1 MSKDLLGAADAIL
14 QRNSAPVEV
23 QDSQF
28 ARGLRSGALGAG
40 SQLATLGGTIADRLG
55 FDGQPLIEKGQDLSL
70 RAAEAAPRVSRF
82 ADVNSLRDFG
92 DYAAG
97 LAGQMV
103 PVGAAALAGGALTRG
118 GAFAK
123 SVGAAVPMVPLETGD
138 VLQRQA
144 AEGQQSDLGSA
155 ALAGISSAAL
165 QGVAP
170 GLAAAKLA
178 GTAGRLAAR
187 GGAAGTI
194 AKNVGGEAALNAA
207 TGAGGE
213 AIKQSATGQ
222 DDAEALREAA
232 LGGAVGGAMFGAV
245 GAAGDLAHGAKG
257 DAKAAGAAVGSKL
270 DAAKGAAAEGV
281 EKTAQTASKGL
292 DAFLDRIGAAKDEAG
307 DAYDRVI
314 KGKPLSDDAAY
325 RDTPADSPAY
335 KSLLDKLDNEHT
347 QAAMKWGQ
355 DMLDKAGDWL
365 TPERKAQ
372 LEEAMGNLGDAANR
386 ATIATMAKARDAMH
400 DARRGADKLKAA
412 IEDWV
417 KGRDGMTIDGEVRDV
432 TPSNA
437 KRLKSE
443 DYSGIRQTIS
453 DEMLPLIEKHN
464 PGLLDDPEAM
474 TSVAESVR
482 KALQVLQAGGAL
494 PKDVRNELY
503 DTLGPKT
510 GLLLDKLNRM
520 SGSKDAQDKFYTELN
535 SAKKLRGVEDNL
547 HDAMMKL
554 LKPELQESTK
564 TSQIRADARDLMNW
578 ARREDRGGPRDQF
591 NADKVNTYLEERYG
605 PNADKVM
612 KAVEKA
618 VRDEDLQLDK
628 DAADRGLDSDEV
640 GAGEDDGSRLPTTT
654 GEPGKIPGMQNRS
667 GDAMLPEEA
676 KSLKW
681 EGGKGS
687 DDRRTSP
694 RALKTEAGTFDA
706 VKITGSQRL
715 EHYERPSLER
725 DAHAFADGI
734 AKLTEQTGKK
744 IDVPDSTVI
753 NERGTTWGE
762 AKKLLAQ
769 DSGPSTTEAKHKAK
783 LTELRDKYRAA
794 KAVNDVREMDRIA
807 READFEIKKYEDSRD
822 ANISGQNVEDKRTGA
837 RDRTYERTDEDGNRT
852 ITHSRDDA
860 VSPAERA
867 MEGEY
872 YKSGKEDVDPLH
884 DPIQLVDA
892 LGKLEPAKEDYSGQ
906 KLRYDTK
913 PSKEGMLGALDS
925 KIQRMENAKTSDGT
939 RINKTARALAE
950 KARALQPLFE
960 SMSKMDQAS
969 LLSIVKA
976 EKLSDA
982 AGTINALHK
991 KYVEQAAPEV
1001 AAQSPKDRLVARAR
1015 SGDPE
1020 LIKEIAKH
1028 DDAAQLQR
1036 ALDHLNA
1043 KGVKG
1048 EAVEALNRRIGE
1060 LAQNP
1065 DVAYNLQRTS
1075 AQSTGSAKANTPEN
1089 TAKMAEYLDR
1099 VLGPSIKRAW
1109 AKIDHAGEF
1118 DATNEAIR
1126 VSVHALDPLS
1136 VAHHEA
1142 LHAFLHKLRQ
1152 AGDSDTVRTLMKA
1165 ADSPIV
1171 RRQLEKLLAK
1181 EPEALKQ
1188 LDDAEERVAY
1198 MYQFWAADPKG
1209 FKVGP
1214 ETKGVLT
1221 KLKEFFRNI
1230 LGTWSNDE
1238 RALHILEH
1246 FHQGDFAKDPSGFS
1260 KAMNEAGR
1268 NRVLEKARAMTEPLA
1283 QLSDSVLAAGAQRLR
1298 DTGIPALRELADAM
1312 KVRTTDESGDHGFIQ
1327 SARTERTRMLNGL
1340 GEALAGF
1347 SKEHINDALEA
1358 LQSGDYKN
1366 AATREGK
1373 LAARTVQKILAD
1385 VKTYMQQA
1393 GVKVNDLGDRYFP
1406 RVYDLDY
1413 VSRHQTEFRTVLE
1426 KYGVKDPQGVVNKLM
1441 TADGNEFQVET
1452 MKPGMQY
1459 LKERKLKDIPDA
1471 ELAPFMQK
1479 DLFQIMNSYVTQA
1492 TRRAEWARR
1501 FGDDGARV
1509 NELMTKAKEQGATE
1523 RELQVA
1529 ERFVRGVDGTL
1540 GDTLNPTA
1548 RRLMGD
1554 MIVYQNIR
1562 LLPLAIFSSVVDPLG
1577 IVVRGGTVG
1586 DAWKTFTRG
1595 IREIKKNF
1603 QNSPES
1609 DASTQLAEAMGT
1621 IDNAAMVH
1629 TLGALYSQGMVG
1641 DTGRKIND
1649 AFFRYN
1655 LMEQF
1660 NSSMRV
1666 GATEA
1671 ALKFLTK
1678 HADGKA
1684 SQHSAR
1690 WLAELGLMPG
1700 DVQYDAALGRPK
1712 LFQHEGLTAEQEGKM
1727 RAAVNRWVDGAVL
1740 RPDAADKPIWMNDPH
1755 WALVAHLKQFVY
1767 SFHETILKRVA
1778 HEMEHGNYT
1787 PAVALASYVP
1797 VMIASDFVKGM
1808 IQGGGEEPE
1817 WKRNWTAG
1825 DYVWSGVERAGLLG
1839 TGQFRAD
1846 MLGDVSKG
1854 GIGVGALAGPTIEQL
1869 TDAVRVMG
1877 GRESAGHFALKSMP
1891 ANALYAGALG
1901 GPATDP
1907 KFAD

>member
-28 ARGLRSGALGAG
+28 SRGLRSGALGAG
-40 SQLATLGGTIADRLG
+40 SQLATLGGTVMDRLG
-55 FDGQPLIEKGQDLSL
+55 MDGQPLIDKGQDLSL
-70 RAAEAAPRVSRF
+70 RAAEAAPRVARF

-118 GAFAK
+118 GALAK

-144 AEGQQSDLGSA
+144 AEGQQSDLGEA

-187 GGAAGTI
+187 GGVAGTV

-232 LGGAVGGAMFGAV
+232 LGGAVGGGLFGAA

-257 DAKAAGAAVGSKL
+257 AAKAAGAAVGEKI
-270 DAAKGAAAEGV
+270 DAAKGAVAEGV
-281 EKTAQTASKGL
+281 EKTAQTGSKGL
-292 DAFLDRIGAAKDEAG
+292 DDFMERVGQARGTAG

-314 KGKPLSDDAAY
+314 KGKPLSDDPAY
-325 RDTPADSPAY
+325 RDTPADSTAY

-347 QAAMKWGQ
+347 QAAMKWGK
-355 DMLDKAGDWL
+355 DMLEKGGDWL
-365 TPERKAQ
+365 DADGSRRAQ

-386 ATIATMAKARDAMH
+386 ATVATMAKAKDAYTEAKAGV
-400 DARRGADKLKAA
+400 DTLKNTVS
-412 IEDWV
+412 EWV
-417 KGRDGMTIDGEVRDV
+417 KGKAGDEDT
-432 TPSNA
+432 A
-437 KRLKSE
+437 KKSA
-443 DYSGIRQTIS
+443 DYSGVRKTIT
-453 DEMLPLIEKHN
+453 DEMMPLIEQHN
-464 PGLLDDPEAM
+464 PGLLHDSDAM
-474 TSVAESVR
+474 TEVAENVR
-482 KALQVLQAGGAL
+482 MAVALMQKGEAL
-494 PKDVRNELY
+494 PKPVRNALY

-510 GLLLDKLNRM
+510 GLLLDKVARAGTAPEARETFYKNLN
-520 SGSKDAQDKFYTELN
+520 DAQQSRKVD
-535 SAKKLRGVEDNL
+535 DDL
-547 HDAMMKL
+547 HTTMMKL
-554 LKPELQESTK
+554 VKPELQDSIK
-564 TSQIRADARDLMNW
+564 TGAIRQDARDLMSW
-578 ARREDRGGPRDQF
+578 VRRGDTGTAEDKFRSQQ
-591 NADKVNTYLEERYG
+591 VESYLKDRYG
-605 PNADKVM
+605 ENASKVLD
-612 KAVEKA
+612 AVEKA
-618 VRDEDLQLDK
+618 NKKEDALLEREQTPVHEDESADLTVQEQKK
-628 DAADRGLDSDEV
+628 DG
-640 GAGEDDGSRLPTTT
+640 T
-654 GEPGKIPGMQNRS
+654 
-667 GDAMLPEEA
+667 DAMTPEEA
-676 KSLKW
+676 KAMKW

-694 RALKTEAGTFDA
+694 RALKTEDGVFDA

-715 EHYERPSLER
+715 EHYEKPSLQR
-725 DAHAFADGI
+725 DAHAFSDGI

-762 AKKLLAQ
+762 AKKLLTQ
-769 DSGPSTTEAKHKAK
+769 DRGPSKDDVK
-783 LTELRDKYRAA
+783 LSKLRDDYRQARA
-794 KAVNDVREMDRIA
+794 TNDAREMDRIA
-807 READFEIKKYEDSRD
+807 KEAERLIEKRDRAMVQEDFEKTHAQRSLAESGKQEAD
-822 ANISGQNVEDKRTGA
+822 
-837 RDRTYERTDEDGNRT
+837 
-852 ITHSRDDA
+852 
-860 VSPAERA
+860 
-867 MEGEY
+867 
-872 YKSGKEDVDPLH
+872 PLN
-884 DPIQLVDA
+884 DPIQLA
-892 LGKLEPAKEDYSGQ
+892 AATMTPEQLAAREDYSGQ

-913 PSKEGMLGALDS
+913 SSRDGMLGALDS
-925 KIQRMENAKTSDGT
+925 RIQRMEQATTADGKH
-939 RINKTARALAE
+939 INKTARALAE
-950 KARALQPLFE
+950 KARALRPLFE
-960 SMSKMDQAS
+960 SMSPMDQAS
-969 LLSIVKA
+969 MLSIVKA
-976 EKLSDA
+976 EKVSDV
-982 AGTINALHK
+982 AGTINKLHER
-991 KYVEQAAPEV
+991 YVERAAPEV
-1001 AAQSPKDRLVARAR
+1001 AAKGPKARLEERAR
-1015 SGDPE
+1015 SGDPT
-1020 LIKEIAKH
+1020 LLKEIAKH

-1043 KGVKG
+1043 KGIKG
-1048 EAVEALNRRIGE
+1048 EAVEKLNERIGE
-1060 LAQNP
+1060 LARDP

-1075 AQSTGSAKANTPEN
+1075 AEKAGSAKANTPEN

-1099 VLGPSIKRAW
+1099 VLGPSVKRAW

-1118 DATNEAIR
+1118 DAANEAIR

-1136 VAHHEA
+1136 TAHHEA
-1142 LHAFLHKLRQ
+1142 LHAFLHKLRG

-1165 ADSPIV
+1165 ADSPVV
-1171 RRQLEKLLAK
+1171 RRQLEAKLAN
-1181 EPEALKQ
+1181 ESEALKQ
-1188 LDDAEERVAY
+1188 LADAEERVAY

-1214 ETKGVLT
+1214 ETTGVLG
-1221 KLKEFFRNI
+1221 KLKQFFRDL
-1230 LGTWSNDE
+1230 LGVWSNDE
-1238 RALHILEH
+1238 RAMHILEH

-1268 NRVLEKARAMTEPLA
+1268 NKVLERARAMTEPLA
-1283 QLSDSVLAAGAQRLR
+1283 QLSDSVFAAGAQRLR

-1312 KVRTTDESGDHGFIQ
+1312 KIHTTGEGGDHGFIQ

-1340 GEALAGF
+1340 GEALHGF

-1358 LQSGDYKN
+1358 LQSGDYKS
-1366 AATREGK
+1366 AASKEGK
-1373 LAARTVQKILAD
+1373 VAARTVQKILAD
-1385 VKTYMQQA
+1385 VKTYMEQA
-1393 GVKVNDLGDRYFP
+1393 GVKVNDLGEHYFP

-1441 TADGNEFQVET
+1441 SADGNEFQVET
-1452 MKPGMQY
+1452 MKPGMQH
-1459 LKERKLKDIPDA
+1459 LKERKLKEIPDA

-1479 DLFQIMNSYVTQA
+1479 DMFQIMNSYVTQA

-1501 FGDDGARV
+1501 FGDDGKRV
-1509 NELMTKAKEQGATE
+1509 NDLLKKAKDQGASE
-1523 RELQVA
+1523 REVEVA

-1540 GDTLNPTA
+1540 GDNLNPTA

-1554 MIVYQNIR
+1554 MVVYQNIR
-1562 LLPLAIFSSVVDPLG
+1562 LLPLAIFSSIIDPLG
-1577 IVVRGGTVG
+1577 IAVRGGTVG
-1586 DAWKTFTRG
+1586 DAWSTFTRG
-1595 IREIKKNF
+1595 IREMKKNF
-1603 QNSPES
+1603 QKAPES

-1621 IDNAAMVH
+1621 IDNAALVH
-1629 TLGALYSQGMVG
+1629 SIGALYSQGMVG

-1671 ALKFLTK
+1671 AMKFLAR

-1684 SQHSAR
+1684 SMHSQR
-1690 WLAELGLMPG
+1690 WLAELGLKPG
-1700 DVQYDAALGRPK
+1700 DVQFDAALDRPK

-1740 RPDAADKPIWMNDPH
+1740 RPDSADKPIWMNDPH

-1797 VMIASDFVKGM
+1797 IMMASDFVKGM
-1808 IQGGGEEPE
+1808 IQGGGQEPE
-1817 WKRNWTAG
+1817 WKKNWGAG

-1839 TGQFRAD
+1839 VGQFRAD
-1846 MLGDVSKG
+1846 MLSDVTKG

-1869 TDAVRVMG
+1869 TDAVRVAG
-1877 GRESAGHFALKSMP
+1877 GRESMGHFALKSMP